1 MTLLEISFRLI
12 YYADYKLVAMKLKNI
27 LNKHI
32 IKYLHGYPA
41 SIYDF
46 ALFCKNE
53 DPELQNLLTKNLKGV
68 FLGSEFPHKHYRE
81 IIEEVFNVETI
92 SWYGH
97 TERSVLAYEKEVKF
111 NYEPFFILMDTEA
124 IYKDKGNYQL
134 IATSYYNKA
143 SPLIRYNTED
153 QISNVEFKS
162 YKIMKSFRIIN
173 GRYGEFVIDKSNK
186 KINLTGLIFGQHH
199 EIFNH
204 SKFIQVRQPKPGEIE
219 IHYVAKDLKEEM
231 AIKLINL
238 KNLNFDVIVVRRKEP
253 FRTISGKINLIIK

>member
-1 MTLLEISFRLI
+1 MGSHAHHLENLISKPSDFKIVFGGRSDI
-12 YYADYKLVAMKLKNI
+12 KNIVDYDVVRNQFSVDIYADYKLVAMKLKNI

-53 DPELQNLLTKNLKGV
+53 DPEFENLLTKNLKGV

-92 SWYGH
+92 FGMVIQNDQYWH
-97 TERSVLAYEKEVKF
+97 MKKRL
-111 NYEPFFILMDTEA
+111 NLIMNLFILMDTEA

-162 YKIMKSFRIIN
+162 GIMKSFRIIN

-219 IHYVAKDLKEEM
+219 ISCSK
-231 AIKLINL
+231 
-238 KNLNFDVIVVRRKEP
+238 R
-253 FRTISGKINLIIK
+253 S